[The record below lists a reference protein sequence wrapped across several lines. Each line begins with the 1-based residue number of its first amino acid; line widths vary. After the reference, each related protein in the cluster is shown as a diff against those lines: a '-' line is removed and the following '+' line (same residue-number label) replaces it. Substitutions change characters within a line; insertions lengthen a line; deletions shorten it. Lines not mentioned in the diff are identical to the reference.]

1 MLAERGTAMESYD
14 FIAMN
19 NEYVFNTYGRT
30 PVMLVEGAGCK
41 VTDSNGRHVP

>member
-19 NEYVFNTYGRT
+19 NEYVFNTYRSNSGDVGRRRR
-30 PVMLVEGAGCK
+30 M
-41 VTDSNGRHVP
+41 